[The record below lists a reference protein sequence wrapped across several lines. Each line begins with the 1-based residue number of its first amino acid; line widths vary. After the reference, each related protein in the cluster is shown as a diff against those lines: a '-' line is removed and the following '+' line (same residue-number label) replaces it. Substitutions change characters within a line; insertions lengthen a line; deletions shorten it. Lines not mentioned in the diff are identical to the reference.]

1 MTSPLQYRA
10 AAVERFS
17 DPEQL
22 DRLLVVTSR
31 PTWAALAGV
40 WLVLG
45 FVAVWSIVGRVPTT
59 VEGSGLLLS
68 AAGLRDVSALGPG
81 VVDLL
86 PVAVGDTVE
95 PGTMLARIRQ
105 PLLEE
110 QVTQAE
116 RRVRTLREEAATRE
130 AFVTRGAVLET
141 DRLDAARADLERRQR
156 PLAERLRFLE
166 GRVAAERE
174 ARTLGLVT
182 ESTVQASV
190 AALEAA
196 RAELAAL
203 ALDLQQN
210 ALRRV
215 QAADENAE
223 RVTEVRRRLQDAER
237 ELAALRLTL
246 AQSGEVT
253 SPHRGTVRE
262 IRSAVGQLVAAGQPL
277 LSVEPIGAPVQGVA
291 YVARDA
297 KRIAPGMRVRVSPA
311 AVPQEEYGYLV
322 GTVRDVSTQPA
333 TLAGMAKTL
342 GNDVLVQQLAT
353 QGASFLVEIDLEADT
368 RTASGYRWSSREGPP
383 LRIGSGSAI
392 RIAVEVQRR
401 RPIELLVPF
410 LRRLAGVSA

>member
-1 MTSPLQYRA
+1 MTSPPLYRA
-10 AAVERFS
+10 SAVARAS

-22 DRLLVVTSR
+22 DRLLVVTGR
-31 PTWAALAGV
+31 PTLAALAGV

-45 FVAVWSIVGRVPTT
+45 FVAIWSVVGRVPTT
-59 VEGSGLLLS
+59 VEGSGLLLN
-68 AAGLRDVSALGPG
+68 AAGLREVSALAAG
-81 VVDLL
+81 VVEAL
-86 PVAVGDTVE
+86 PVAVGDTVV
-95 PGTMLARIRQ
+95 PGTVLARLRQ

-110 QVTQAE
+110 QVAQAD

-130 AFVTRGAVLET
+130 AFVARGAALET

-156 PLAERLRFLE
+156 TLAERTRFLE

-174 ARTLGLVT
+174 ARALGLVT
-182 ESTVQASV
+182 ESSVQASV

-196 RAELAAL
+196 RGELASV

-215 QAADENAE
+215 QAADENVE
-223 RVTEVRRRLQDAER
+223 RVTEVRRRLDDAER
-237 ELAALRLTL
+237 DLAALRLSL
-246 AQSGEVT
+246 AQSGEVI

-262 IRSAVGQLVAAGQPL
+262 IRSAAGQLVAAGQPL
-277 LSVEPIGAPVQGVA
+277 LSVEPIGASVQGVA

-322 GTVRDVSTQPA
+322 GTVRAVSTQPA

-342 GNDVLVQQLAT
+342 GSDVLVQQLAM
-353 QGASFLVEIDLEADT
+353 QGASFLVELDLEVDAT
-368 RTASGYRWSSREGPP
+368 TPSGYRWSSREGPP

-392 RIAVEVQRR
+392 RIEVEVQRR
-401 RPIELLVPF
+401 RPIELVVPF
-410 LRRLAGVSA
+410 LRRVVGVSA

>member
-1 MTSPLQYRA
+1 MTTPPLYRA
-10 AAVERFS
+10 SAVARSS

-22 DRLLVVTSR
+22 DRLLVVTGR

-40 WLVLG
+40 WLVLV
-45 FVAVWSIVGRVPTT
+45 FVAIWSVVGRVPTT

-68 AAGLRDVSALGPG
+68 AAGLREVSALGAG
-81 VVDLL
+81 VVEAL
-86 PVAVGDTVE
+86 PVAVGDTVV
-95 PGTMLARIRQ
+95 PGTVLARLRQ

-110 QVTQAE
+110 QVAQAE
-116 RRVRTLREEAATRE
+116 RRVRTVREEAATRE
-130 AFVTRGAVLET
+130 AFVARRAALET

-156 PLAERLRFLE
+156 TLAERTRFLE

-174 ARTLGLVT
+174 ARALGLVT
-182 ESTVQASV
+182 ESSVQASV
-190 AALEAA
+190 AALEVA
-196 RAELAAL
+196 RGELASV

-215 QAADENAE
+215 QAADENGE
-223 RVTEVRRRLQDAER
+223 RVTEVRRRLDDAER
-237 ELAALRLTL
+237 ELAALRLSL
-246 AQSGEVT
+246 AQSGEVI

-262 IRSAVGQLVAAGQPL
+262 IRSAAGQLVAAGQPL
-277 LSVEPIGAPVQGVA
+277 LSVEPIGASVQGVA

-322 GTVRDVSTQPA
+322 GTVRAVSTQPA

-342 GNDVLVQQLAT
+342 GSDVLVQQLAM
-353 QGASFLVEIDLEADT
+353 QGASFLVELDLEVDAT
-368 RTASGYRWSSREGPP
+368 TPSGYRWSSREGPP

-392 RIAVEVQRR
+392 RIEVEVQRR
-401 RPIELLVPF
+401 RPIELVVPF
-410 LRRLAGVSA
+410 LRRVVGVSA

>member
-1 MTSPLQYRA
+1 MTSPPLYRA
-10 AAVERFS
+10 SAVARAS

-22 DRLLVVTSR
+22 DRLLVVTGR

-45 FVAVWSIVGRVPTT
+45 FVASWSVVGRVPTT

-68 AAGLRDVSALGPG
+68 AAGLREVSALGAG
-81 VVDLL
+81 VVEAL
-86 PVAVGDTVE
+86 PVAVGDTVV
-95 PGTMLARIRQ
+95 PGTVLARLRQ

-110 QVTQAE
+110 QVAQAD

-130 AFVTRGAVLET
+130 AFVARGAALET

-156 PLAERLRFLE
+156 TLAERTRFLD

-174 ARTLGLVT
+174 ARALGLVT
-182 ESTVQASV
+182 ESSVQASV

-196 RAELAAL
+196 RGELASV

-215 QAADENAE
+215 QAADENVE
-223 RVTEVRRRLQDAER
+223 RVTEVRRRLDDAER
-237 ELAALRLTL
+237 DLAALRLSL
-246 AQSGEVT
+246 AQSGEVI

-262 IRSAVGQLVAAGQPL
+262 IRSAAGQLVTAGQPL
-277 LSVEPIGAPVQGVA
+277 LSVEPIGASVQGVA

-322 GTVRDVSTQPA
+322 GTVRAVSTQPA

-342 GNDVLVQQLAT
+342 GSDVLVQQLAM
-353 QGASFLVEIDLEADT
+353 QGASFLVELDLEVDAT
-368 RTASGYRWSSREGPP
+368 TPSGYRWSSREGPP

-392 RIAVEVQRR
+392 RIEVEVQRR
-401 RPIELLVPF
+401 RPIELVVPF
-410 LRRLAGVSA
+410 LRRVVGVSA

>member
-1 MTSPLQYRA
+1 MTTPPLYRA
-10 AAVERFS
+10 SAVARAS

-22 DRLLVVTSR
+22 DRLLVVTGR

-45 FVAVWSIVGRVPTT
+45 FVAIWSVAGRVPTT
-59 VEGSGLLLS
+59 VEGSGLLLN
-68 AAGLRDVSALGPG
+68 AAGLREVSALAAG
-81 VVDLL
+81 VVEAL
-86 PVAVGDTVE
+86 PVAVGDTVV
-95 PGTMLARIRQ
+95 PGTVLARLRQ

-110 QVTQAE
+110 QVAQAD

-130 AFVTRGAVLET
+130 AFVARGAALET

-156 PLAERLRFLE
+156 TLTERTRFLE

-174 ARTLGLVT
+174 ARALGLVT
-182 ESTVQASV
+182 ESSVQASV

-196 RAELAAL
+196 RGELASV

-215 QAADENAE
+215 QAADENVE
-223 RVTEVRRRLQDAER
+223 RVTEVRRRLDDAER
-237 ELAALRLTL
+237 DLAALRLSL
-246 AQSGEVT
+246 AQSGEVI

-262 IRSAVGQLVAAGQPL
+262 IRSAAGQLVAAGQPL
-277 LSVEPIGAPVQGVA
+277 LSVEPIGASVQGVA

-322 GTVRDVSTQPA
+322 GTVRAVSTQPA

-342 GNDVLVQQLAT
+342 GSDVLVQQLAM
-353 QGASFLVEIDLEADT
+353 QGASFLVELDLEVDAT
-368 RTASGYRWSSREGPP
+368 TPSGYRWSSREGPP

-392 RIAVEVQRR
+392 RIEVEVQRR
-401 RPIELLVPF
+401 RPIELVVPF
-410 LRRLAGVSA
+410 LRRVVGVSA

>member
-1 MTSPLQYRA
+1 MTTPPLYRA
-10 AAVERFS
+10 SAVARAS

-22 DRLLVVTSR
+22 DRLLVVTGR

-45 FVAVWSIVGRVPTT
+45 FVAIWSVAGRVPTT
-59 VEGSGLLLS
+59 VEGSGLLLN
-68 AAGLRDVSALGPG
+68 AAGLREVSALAAG
-81 VVDLL
+81 VVEAL
-86 PVAVGDTVE
+86 PVAVGDTVV
-95 PGTMLARIRQ
+95 PGTVLARLRQ

-110 QVTQAE
+110 QVAQAD

-130 AFVTRGAVLET
+130 AFVARGAALET

-156 PLAERLRFLE
+156 TLTERTRFLE

-174 ARTLGLVT
+174 ARALGLVT
-182 ESTVQASV
+182 ESSVQASV

-196 RAELAAL
+196 RGELASV

-215 QAADENAE
+215 QAADENVE
-223 RVTEVRRRLQDAER
+223 RVTEVRRRLDDAER
-237 ELAALRLTL
+237 DLAALRLSL
-246 AQSGEVT
+246 AQSGEVI

-262 IRSAVGQLVAAGQPL
+262 IRSAAGQLVAAGQPL
-277 LSVEPIGAPVQGVA
+277 LSVEPIGASVQGVA

-322 GTVRDVSTQPA
+322 GTVRAVSTQPA

-342 GNDVLVQQLAT
+342 GSDVLVQQLAM
-353 QGASFLVEIDLEADT
+353 QGASFLVELDLEVDAT
-368 RTASGYRWSSREGPP
+368 TPSGYRWSSREGPP

-392 RIAVEVQRR
+392 RIEVETQRR
-401 RPIELLVPF
+401 RPIELVVPF
-410 LRRLAGVSA
+410 LRRVVGVSA